1 MVCKNTTET
10 QRHKEDNNTKM
21 TRVYLKCGS
30 CLRNL
35 KTPQK
40 PFSRKDEG
48 GEGLVVANF
57 SVSGTL
63 FLRSSHGQEV
73 PVNLHPKN
81 VIPCSDKKG
90 QGPKAQLSTCDIQ
103 VLAKRRQISAA
114 SFLRPCSAVSVKDP
128 SAQDP
133 TGPQA
138 AQVAGAGPPDGMT
151 ASYEGCYRH

>member
-1 MVCKNTTET
+1 
-10 QRHKEDNNTKM
+10 M

-40 PFSRKDEG
+40 PFPRKGEG
-48 GEGLVVANF
+48 GAGLVVANF
-57 SVSGTL
+57 PVSSTL
-63 FLRSSHGQEV
+63 FLRSGHGQEV

-90 QGPKAQLSTCDIQ
+90 QGPKAQLSTSDIQ
-103 VLAKRRQISAA
+103 VLPKRRQISAA
-114 SFLRPCSAVSVKDP
+114 SSQGQVLRPCSAVSVKDP
-128 SAQDP
+128 GAQDP

-138 AQVAGAGPPDGMT
+138 AQVAGAGPPDGMM
-151 ASYEGCYRH
+151 AS